1 MSIIQL
7 LRCEPQLFDMTKS
20 VYLGVSCE
28 ILQLGSAEAKESLK
42 SHKKISP
49 KVVGEILAL
58 LFLNFVATKIL
69 LRLSED
75 NVLAQNW
82 VVFAEA
88 ELVWSVHSILLCIV
102 KTDTR
107 FF

>member
-1 MSIIQL
+1 MLIIQL

-20 VYLGVSCE
+20 VYFGVSCE

-42 SHKKISP
+42 SHKK
-49 KVVGEILAL
+49 
-58 LFLNFVATKIL
+58 FVATKIL